1 MSNLQAVPAD
11 LPMTCRIGDTFLPEA
26 IVLVEDNESTLVDI
40 TGASAEF
47 VLYLP
52 NGTTP
57 LLELESGVSNPDGSL
72 TIDDEASSIQIEIN
86 AEFTAERQACPHK
99 YFLRLTYQSGQVQT
113 ILASKL
119 TFYE

>member
-40 TGASAEF
+40 NGASAEF
-47 VLYLP
+47 VLYPP
-52 NGTTP
+52 NSTTP
-57 LLELESGVSNPDGSL
+57 LLELESGVSNPDGTL
-72 TIDDEASSIQIEIN
+72 TINEGASSIQIEMN
-86 AEFTAERQACPHK
+86 AAFTTERQACPHK